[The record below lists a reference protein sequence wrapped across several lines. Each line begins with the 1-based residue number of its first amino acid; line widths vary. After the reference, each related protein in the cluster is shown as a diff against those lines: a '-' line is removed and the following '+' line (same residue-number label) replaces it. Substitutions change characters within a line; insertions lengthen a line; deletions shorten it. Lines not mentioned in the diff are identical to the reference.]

1 MPLSFFMSEHFEG
14 AASIM
19 PRQLCANLERQRS
32 HECERGTQ
40 ECVRHNGFNT
50 NYVGAPQREI
60 LSFFILDCSVVRFMP
75 RRAAAPFGPPTTPLA
90 CSSTRRM

>member
-50 NYVGAPQREI
+50 LPGAYLPSTENASST
-60 LSFFILDCSVVRFMP
+60 LPGF
-75 RRAAAPFGPPTTPLA
+75 PPTNP
-90 CSSTRRM
+90 